1 MKILNKIKNY
11 FKVLWLDITNK
22 TDERGFTKVMRQ
34 QKRKLDKLHKQRRN

>member
-22 TDERGFTKVMRQ
+22 TDERGFTKAMRQ